1 MRVTAVPLSTFATAR
16 EQLAALR
23 AGRLSSI
30 ELLELHLE
38 QIRRYN
44 PVVNAVTDIAE
55 DSARIAANTAQAA
68 LERGD
73 EQPLL
78 GLPMTVKDAIEVAG
92 LSATAGVARFAERRS
107 ERDAGS
113 VARLRAAGAV
123 LFGKTNVPPYSG
135 DWQAANDV
143 YGRTVNPWDHNV
155 TCGGSS
161 GGSAA
166 ALATG
171 MTPLELG
178 SDIGGSIRIPA
189 AFCGVYGH
197 KPSEGVVPGSGYF
210 PGNGLPNP
218 TIRITAMG
226 PLARSAG
233 DLRLAMQVLAGPED
247 AERAGWRLTLPPARA
262 AHLAELRV
270 AVLPRFDWLPLDDDI
285 QAAIENLKRLLR
297 DRGATVGEAFPA
309 ALGDM
314 HEYYLDYQR
323 VDWTIESVGVDDE
336 ERGRQMALLHA
347 LNDPVAE
354 AVAEGMRASAEQ
366 YIRWHGRRARYQQAF
381 AAFFREWDILLA
393 PCAISNAFP
402 HSDMWW
408 AQRTVQL
415 NGRPASFLF
424 YSAYPGVATFSGL
437 PATAFSAGRTRGGL
451 PIGLQAVG
459 PYLEDETCLTFAEL
473 VERELGGFTP
483 PPGFAGGS

>member
-1 MRVTAVPLSTFATAR
+1 MSSAPLSTFTTAR

-23 AGRLSSI
+23 ARRLSAP
-30 ELLELHLE
+30 ELLTLHLE

-44 PVVNAVTDIAE
+44 PAVNAVTDVAE
-55 DSARIAANTAQAA
+55 DSALRAAGAAQAA

-73 EQPLL
+73 EQSLL
-78 GLPMTVKDAIEVAG
+78 GLPMTVKDSIEVDG
-92 LSATAGVARFAERRS
+92 LRATAGVVRFAEHRS
-107 ERDAGS
+107 ARDAGS

-143 YGRTVNPWDHNV
+143 YGRTVNPWHADL

-218 TIRITAMG
+218 TIRIAAIG

-233 DLRLAMQVLAGPED
+233 DLRLAMRVLAGPED
-247 AERAGWRLTLPPARA
+247 AE
-262 AHLAELRV
+262 
-270 AVLPRFDWLPLDDDI
+270 
-285 QAAIENLKRLLR
+285 
-297 DRGATVGEAFPA
+297 
-309 ALGDM
+309 
-314 HEYYLDYQR
+314 
-323 VDWTIESVGVDDE
+323 
-336 ERGRQMALLHA
+336 
-347 LNDPVAE
+347 
-354 AVAEGMRASAEQ
+354 
-366 YIRWHGRRARYQQAF
+366 
-381 AAFFREWDILLA
+381 
-393 PCAISNAFP
+393 
-402 HSDMWW
+402 
-408 AQRTVQL
+408 
-415 NGRPASFLF
+415 
-424 YSAYPGVATFSGL
+424 
-437 PATAFSAGRTRGGL
+437 
-451 PIGLQAVG
+451 
-459 PYLEDETCLTFAEL
+459 
-473 VERELGGFTP
+473 
-483 PPGFAGGS
+483 